1 MEVIKTINLIQ
12 LFRDSVQKY
21 SDRISFV
28 SERQYITYSQ
38 LNRAVNSVAGIVK
51 QSGIEKGDN
60 VAVMLSNIPEFVYSY
75 FGVLKTGAAVVPIN
89 TSSTSFELTYL
100 LNNSDSRILITQTS
114 QIKKY
119 QEAKDK
125 LLSCHQVIAVDS
137 LNQNGELIAGADSND
152 SSFCSTE
159 INPEDPAVIVYTAGL
174 TGKPLGAVLTHR
186 NLCEQLNMIHPLFHR
201 SPDDVGL
208 CLIPLFHTFGATLNM
223 LNVIQAGCSTVMMDR
238 LTMESLFSKIEK
250 EKITYICAVPRL
262 YMGMAYY
269 EKAAKYDLSSLKICI
284 TGGAAIPPNFL
295 SFFEKKFNVR
305 ILEGY
310 GLTEASPVCS
320 FNRLELAAK
329 RGSIGIPLTG
339 VDMKIVDDTGR
350 ELPRNQIGEVIVRGG
365 NVMKGYYKDEAA
377 TASVIKDGWL
387 YTGDM
392 GKMDEEN
399 YIFLTGLKK
408 RMIITSGFNVYPREV
423 ETVLNMHPAVKN
435 SRVIGKQDLMRG
447 ELVKAEIVLKEGYSP
462 DDKEIS
468 RFCKIYLSNYKVPR
482 EIEFVRTLSD

>member
-1 MEVIKTINLIQ
+1 
-12 LFRDSVQKY
+12 
-21 SDRISFV
+21 
-28 SERQYITYSQ
+28 
-38 LNRAVNSVAGIVK
+38 
-51 QSGIEKGDN
+51 
-60 VAVMLSNIPEFVYSY
+60 MLSNIPEFVYSY

-238 LTMESLFSKIEK
+238 LTMESSFFQNRKRENNNI
-250 EKITYICAVPRL
+250 ICAVPRL

-269 EKAAKYDLSSLKICI
+269 EKRQNTI
-284 TGGAAIPPNFL
+284 
-295 SFFEKKFNVR
+295 
-305 ILEGY
+305 
-310 GLTEASPVCS
+310 
-320 FNRLELAAK
+320 
-329 RGSIGIPLTG
+329 
-339 VDMKIVDDTGR
+339 
-350 ELPRNQIGEVIVRGG
+350 
-365 NVMKGYYKDEAA
+365 
-377 TASVIKDGWL
+377 
-387 YTGDM
+387 
-392 GKMDEEN
+392 
-399 YIFLTGLKK
+399 
-408 RMIITSGFNVYPREV
+408 
-423 ETVLNMHPAVKN
+423 
-435 SRVIGKQDLMRG
+435 
-447 ELVKAEIVLKEGYSP
+447 
-462 DDKEIS
+462 
-468 RFCKIYLSNYKVPR
+468 
-482 EIEFVRTLSD
+482 